1 MCGIVGYVGRAEAA
15 PILLDGLRRLEYR
28 GYDSVGVA
36 VVDRGHL
43 ETRKCAGR
51 IAALARLMK
60 KRPPSGCFGI
70 SHTRWATHG
79 KVTDENAHPHFDASG
94 KLALVHNGVIEN
106 YQALKEKLIQDG
118 DSNFCSETDTEV
130 LAHLIGKLYDESCA
144 STVDAPQKKARLF
157 AAVRTALQQVIG
169 TYGIALV
176 HADVPDFMIGARRGS
191 PLVLGV
197 GKEENF
203 LASDV
208 SAIVAYTRDAVYLN
222 DFDVVALERDK
233 FEISS
238 LAGESGDH
246 RVSKVEFTAEDIKK
260 GDFRHYML
268 KEIFEQPN
276 TVRDAMRG
284 RLSVEECTSKLG
296 GLNMAPAELRDV
308 GRIVL
313 TGCGTA
319 LHAAMVGEY
328 LIEQLASIPT
338 EVEYA
343 SEFRHRNTPM
353 TPDTLV
359 FAVSQSGETADTLGA
374 LRESRRKGYRT
385 LGICNNVA
393 STIARESDG
402 GVYMHAGP
410 EIGVAATKSF
420 TSQLVILTLI
430 GLLLG
435 RMRNLST
442 AEGTRIIKE
451 LETLPGQIEEVLK
464 LSDQVKAIAKKYVD
478 VGGMLFFGRQFNF
491 PIAVEGA
498 LKMKEITYL
507 FAEGHPSAE
516 LKHGIIALV
525 RPDLPSIFIA
535 PDDAVFS
542 KNLNNIEQIKARK
555 GPIIAIT
562 SGNGAKQLKDLAA
575 DIIEVPDVID
585 CLSPVLTVI
594 PLQLLA
600 YHLAVELGRDVDK
613 PRSCHRVRF
622 VAFAGGAGAHGLDR
636 FVVDGDTADDHQTNP
651 RRRRALFQSYTQRI
665 WRNRSGRGGE

>member
-1 MCGIVGYVGRAEAA
+1 LGLHTFNNSALAGRGNLFARFTPVAWAGRQWQPSLSNMCGIIGYVGRSQAA

-28 GYDSVGVA
+28 GYDSAGVA
-36 VVDRGHL
+36 IVNGDHV

-51 IAALARLMK
+51 IAALAKLVSQK
-60 KRPPSGCFGI
+60 PAAGSYGI

-79 KVTDENAHPHFDASG
+79 KVNDENAHPHFDATG
-94 KLALVHNGVIEN
+94 KIALVHNGVIEN
-106 YQALKEKLIQDG
+106 YQALKEQLIQNG
-118 DSNFCSETDTEV
+118 DTNFRSDTDTEV
-130 LAHLIGKLYDESCA
+130 LAHLIGNIYRQSDGKDS
-144 STVDAPQKKARLF
+144 KARLVN
-157 AAVRTALQQVIG
+157 AVRAALKQVIG
-169 TYGIALV
+169 TYGIAVV
-176 HADVPDFMIGARRGS
+176 HADIADFIVGARRGS

-197 GKEENF
+197 GKDENF

-222 DFDVVALERDK
+222 DFDLVAVERDK

-238 LAGESGDH
+238 IDGAVGEH
-246 RVSKVEFTAEDIKK
+246 AVSKVEFSAEDIKK
-260 GDFRHYML
+260 GDYPHYML
-268 KEIFEQPN
+268 KEICEQPDS
-276 TVRDAMRG
+276 VRDAMRG
-284 RLSVEECTSKLG
+284 RLTYEDCTAKLG
-296 GLNMAPAELRDV
+296 GLNMNPSELRDV
-308 GRIVL
+308 ARVVL

-319 LHAAMVGEY
+319 LHAGRVGEY
-328 LIEQLASIPT
+328 IIEQLANIPV
-338 EVEYA
+338 EVEFA
-343 SEFRHRNTPM
+343 SEYRHRNTPM
-353 TPDTLV
+353 TERTLV
-359 FAVSQSGETADTLGA
+359 FAISQSGETADTLGA

-420 TSQLVILTLI
+420 TSQIVILTLI

-435 RMRNLST
+435 RMRQLST
-442 AEGTRIIKE
+442 AEGKRIIDA
-451 LETLPGQIEEVLK
+451 LEALPGQIEEVLK
-464 LSDQVKAIAKKYVD
+464 LSDQVKSIAKKYAGVS
-478 VGGMLFFGRQFNF
+478 GMLFFGRQFNY
-491 PIAVEGA
+491 PIALEGA

-542 KNLNNIEQIKARK
+542 KNVNNIEQVKARK

-562 SGNGAKQLKDLAA
+562 SGSGAKQLKGLAN
-575 DIIEVPDVID
+575 DIIEIPTVID
-585 CLSPVLTVI
+585 CLSPILTVV

-600 YHLAVELGRDVDK
+600 YHLAVALDRDVDK
-613 PRSCHRVRF
+613 PRNLAKSVT
-622 VAFAGGAGAHGLDR
+622 V
-636 FVVDGDTADDHQTNP
+636 
-651 RRRRALFQSYTQRI
+651 
-665 WRNRSGRGGE
+665 E

>member
-1 MCGIVGYVGRAEAA
+1 MCGIVGYVGRSEAA

-28 GYDSVGVA
+28 GYDSAGVA
-36 VVDRGHL
+36 IVDGDRV

-51 IAALARLMK
+51 IAALGKLMAEK
-60 KRPPSGCFGI
+60 PPAGTYGI

-79 KVTDENAHPHFDASG
+79 KPTDQNAHPHFDASG

-106 YQALKEKLIQDG
+106 YQALKDQLVRDG
-118 DSNFCSETDTEV
+118 DRNFSSETDTEV
-130 LAHLIGKLYDESCA
+130 LAHLIGKLYDA
-144 STVDAPQKKARLF
+144 SIAEGEEAGSNGDTTPEPLNRKGRLVDAVR
-157 AAVRTALQQVIG
+157 AALRQVIG

-176 HADVPDFMIGARRGS
+176 HRDIPDFIVGARRGS

-222 DFDVVALERDK
+222 DFDVVAVERDK

-238 LAGESGDH
+238 VAGEAGNYQL
-246 RVSKVEFTAEDIKK
+246 SKVEFSDADIKK
-260 GDFRHYML
+260 GDYAHYML
-268 KEIFEQPN
+268 KEIFEQPGS
-276 TVRDAMRG
+276 VRDAMRG
-284 RLSVEECTSKLG
+284 RLSLEECTAKLG
-296 GLNMAPAELRDV
+296 GLNMTPAQLRDV

-319 LHAAMVGEY
+319 LHAAMIGEY
-328 LIEQLASIPT
+328 LIEALAQIPT

-353 TPDTLV
+353 TRDTLV
-359 FAVSQSGETADTLGA
+359 FAISQSGETADTLGA

-420 TSQLVILTLI
+420 TSQVAILTAI

-435 RMRNLST
+435 RMRHLST
-442 AEGTRIIKE
+442 SEGSRIIE
-451 LETLPGQIEEVLK
+451 ALEALPAQIEDVLK
-464 LSDQVKAIAKKYVD
+464 LSDQIKAIAQKYASSP
-478 VGGMLFFGRQFNF
+478 GMLFFGRQFHF
-491 PIAVEGA
+491 PVALEAA

-525 RPDLPSIFIA
+525 RPELPSVFIA

-542 KNLNNIEQIKARK
+542 KNLNNIEQVRARK
-555 GPIIAIT
+555 GPVIAVT
-562 SGNGAKQLKDLAA
+562 SGAGAGRLAKIA
-575 DIIEVPDVID
+575 DDIITIPDVPDYVSPI
-585 CLSPVLTVI
+585 LSVI

-613 PRSCHRVRF
+613 PRNLAKSVT
-622 VAFAGGAGAHGLDR
+622 V
-636 FVVDGDTADDHQTNP
+636 
-651 RRRRALFQSYTQRI
+651 
-665 WRNRSGRGGE
+665 E

>member
-1 MCGIVGYVGRAEAA
+1 MCRTH
-15 PILLDGLRRLEYR
+15 R
-28 GYDSVGVA
+28 G
-36 VVDRGHL
+36 
-43 ETRKCAGR
+43 TRQLNGKASLFPG
-51 IAALARLMK
+51 
-60 KRPPSGCFGI
+60 SFGI

-106 YQALKEKLIQDG
+106 YQALKEQLIQDG
-118 DSNFCSETDTEV
+118 DTNFRSETDTEV

-144 STVDAPQKKARLF
+144 STADAPQKKARLF
-157 AAVRTALQQVIG
+157 TAVRAALQQVIG

-197 GKEENF
+197 GKSENF

-260 GDFRHYML
+260 GDFQHYML
-268 KEIFEQPN
+268 KEIFEQPD

-284 RLSVEECTSKLG
+284 RLSLEDCTAKLG
-296 GLNMAPAELRDV
+296 GLDMTPAQLRDV

-319 LHAAMVGEY
+319 LHAGRVGEY
-328 LIEQLASIPT
+328 LIERLANIPT
-338 EVEYA
+338 EVEFA

-353 TPDTLV
+353 TPETLV
-359 FAVSQSGETADTLGA
+359 FAISQSGETADTLGA
-374 LRESRRKGYRT
+374 LRESRRKGFRT

-430 GLLLG
+430 GLLFG

-442 AEGTRIIKE
+442 SEGSRIIE
-451 LETLPGQIEEVLK
+451 ALEALPEQIEIVLK
-464 LSDQVKAIAKKYVD
+464 LSDEIKTIAKKYAD
-478 VGGMLFFGRQFNF
+478 VNGMLFFGRQFNF
-491 PIAVEGA
+491 PIALEGA

-525 RPDLPSIFIA
+525 RPDLPSVFIV
-535 PDDAVFS
+535 PDDSVFS
-542 KNLNNIEQIKARK
+542 KNVNNIEQVKARK
-555 GPIIAIT
+555 GPIIALT
-562 SGNGAKQLKDLAA
+562 SGNGAKQLKNVA
-575 DIIEVPDVID
+575 DEIISLPEAHD
-585 CLSPVLTVI
+585 CVMPILTVV

-613 PRSCHRVRF
+613 PRNLAKSVT
-622 VAFAGGAGAHGLDR
+622 V
-636 FVVDGDTADDHQTNP
+636 
-651 RRRRALFQSYTQRI
+651 
-665 WRNRSGRGGE
+665 E

>member
-1 MCGIVGYVGRAEAA
+1 MCGIVGYVGRSQAA

-28 GYDSVGVA
+28 GYDSAGVA
-36 VVDRGHL
+36 IVNGNHV

-51 IAALARLMK
+51 IASLAKLISQK
-60 KRPPSGCFGI
+60 PAAGSYGI

-79 KVTDENAHPHFDASG
+79 KVNDENAHPHFDATG
-94 KLALVHNGVIEN
+94 KIALVHNGVIEN
-106 YQALKEKLIQDG
+106 YHALKEQLIQNG
-118 DSNFCSETDTEV
+118 DTNFRSDTDTEV
-130 LAHLIGKLYDESCA
+130 LAHLIGSIYDQLEGKDS
-144 STVDAPQKKARLF
+144 KARLVNATR
-157 AAVRTALQQVIG
+157 AALKQVIG
-169 TYGIALV
+169 TYGIAVV
-176 HADVPDFMIGARRGS
+176 HSDIPNFMVGARRGS

-197 GKEENF
+197 GKDENF

-208 SAIVAYTRDAVYLN
+208 SAIVAHTRDAVYLN
-222 DFDVVALERDK
+222 DFDLVALERDK

-238 LAGESGDH
+238 IDGAVGQH
-246 RVSKVEFTAEDIKK
+246 AVSKVEFSAEDIKK
-260 GDFRHYML
+260 GDYPHYML
-268 KEIFEQPN
+268 KEICEQPD

-284 RLSVEECTSKLG
+284 RLTYEECTAKLG
-296 GLNMAPAELRDV
+296 GLNMTPPELRDV
-308 GRIVL
+308 ARAVL

-319 LHAAMVGEY
+319 LHAGRVGEY
-328 LIEQLASIPT
+328 LIERLANIPV
-338 EVEYA
+338 EVEFA
-343 SEFRHRNTPM
+343 SEYRHRNTPM
-353 TPDTLV
+353 TERTLV
-359 FAVSQSGETADTLGA
+359 FAISQSGETADTLGA

-435 RMRNLST
+435 RMRQLST
-442 AEGTRIIKE
+442 AEGKRMIDA
-451 LETLPGQIEEVLK
+451 LEALPSQIEEVLK
-464 LSDQVKAIAKKYVD
+464 LSDQIKSIAKKYVD
-478 VGGMLFFGRQFNF
+478 VSGMLFFGRQFNY
-491 PIAVEGA
+491 PIALEGA

-507 FAEGHPSAE
+507 FADGHPSAE

-525 RPDLPSIFIA
+525 RPDLPSIFVA

-542 KNLNNIEQIKARK
+542 KNLNNIEQVKARK
-555 GPIIAIT
+555 GPIIAVT
-562 SGNGAKQLKDLAA
+562 SGNGAKQLKNLAA

-613 PRSCHRVRF
+613 PRNLAKSVT
-622 VAFAGGAGAHGLDR
+622 V
-636 FVVDGDTADDHQTNP
+636 
-651 RRRRALFQSYTQRI
+651 
-665 WRNRSGRGGE
+665 E

>member
-1 MCGIVGYVGRAEAA
+1 MCGIVGYVGRSEAA

-28 GYDSVGVA
+28 GYDSAGVA
-36 VVDRGHL
+36 IVDGEHV

-51 IAALARLMK
+51 IAELGKLMADK
-60 KRPPSGCFGI
+60 PPTGTFGI

-79 KVTDENAHPHFDASG
+79 KPTDQNAHPHFDATG

-106 YQALKEKLIQDG
+106 YQALKDQLIRDG
-118 DSNFCSETDTEV
+118 DRDFSSETDTEV
-130 LAHLIGKLYDESCA
+130 LAHLIGKLYETSVAQAGDRGGNGKA
-144 STVDAPQKKARLF
+144 AAAPLNKKGLLVD
-157 AAVRTALQQVIG
+157 AVRTALRQVIG

-176 HADVPDFMIGARRGS
+176 HRDIPDFLVGARRGS

-222 DFDVVALERDK
+222 DFDVVAVERDK

-238 LAGESGDH
+238 VAGEGGNYQL
-246 RVSKVEFTAEDIKK
+246 SKVEFSDADIKK
-260 GDFRHYML
+260 GDYPHYML
-268 KEIFEQPN
+268 KEIFEQAGS
-276 TVRDAMRG
+276 VRDAMRG
-284 RLSVEECTSKLG
+284 RLSPEECTAKLG
-296 GLNMAPAELRDV
+296 GLNMTPAQLRDV

-319 LHAAMVGEY
+319 LHAAMIGEY
-328 LIEQLASIPT
+328 LIEQLAQIPT

-353 TPDTLV
+353 TRDTLV
-359 FAVSQSGETADTLGA
+359 FAISQSGETADTLGA

-420 TSQLVILTLI
+420 TSQVAILTAI

-435 RMRNLST
+435 RMRHLST
-442 AEGTRIIKE
+442 SEGTRIIE
-451 LETLPGQIEEVLK
+451 ALNALPAQIEEVLK
-464 LSDQVKAIAKKYVD
+464 LSDQIKAIAKKYAAAP
-478 VGGMLFFGRQFNF
+478 GMLFFGRQFNF
-491 PIAVEGA
+491 PVALEAA

-525 RPDLPSIFIA
+525 RPELPSVFIA

-542 KNLNNIEQIKARK
+542 KNLNNVEQVRARK
-555 GPIIAIT
+555 GPVIAIT
-562 SGNGAKQLKDLAA
+562 SGNGADRLAKIA
-575 DIIEVPDVID
+575 DDIVTLPAVPDYVMPI
-585 CLSPVLTVI
+585 LTVI

-613 PRSCHRVRF
+613 PRNLAKSVT
-622 VAFAGGAGAHGLDR
+622 V
-636 FVVDGDTADDHQTNP
+636 
-651 RRRRALFQSYTQRI
+651 
-665 WRNRSGRGGE
+665 E

>member
-28 GYDSVGVA
+28 GYDSAGVA
-36 VVDRGHL
+36 VVNRGHL

-51 IAALARLMK
+51 IAALASLIAK
-60 KRPPSGCFGI
+60 EPVSGSFGI

-106 YQALKEKLIQDG
+106 YQALKEQLIQDG
-118 DSNFCSETDTEV
+118 DTNFRSETDTEV

-144 STVDAPQKKARLF
+144 STADAPQKKARLF
-157 AAVRTALQQVIG
+157 TAVRVALQQVIG

-197 GKEENF
+197 GKSENF

-260 GDFRHYML
+260 GDFQHYML
-268 KEIFEQPN
+268 KEIFEQPD

-284 RLSVEECTSKLG
+284 RLSVEDCTAKLG
-296 GLNMAPAELRDV
+296 GLDMTPAQLRDV

-319 LHAAMVGEY
+319 LHAGKVGEY
-328 LIEQLASIPT
+328 LIERLANIPT
-338 EVEYA
+338 EVEFA
-343 SEFRHRNTPM
+343 SEFRHRNTPI
-353 TPDTLV
+353 TPETLV
-359 FAVSQSGETADTLGA
+359 FAISQSGETADTLGA
-374 LRESRRKGYRT
+374 LRESRRKGFRT

-430 GLLLG
+430 GLLFG

-442 AEGTRIIKE
+442 PEGSRIIE
-451 LETLPGQIEEVLK
+451 ALEALPEQIESALK
-464 LSDQVKAIAKKYVD
+464 LSDEIKTIAKRYAHVN
-478 VGGMLFFGRQFNF
+478 GMLYFGRQFNF
-491 PIAVEGA
+491 PIALEGA

-525 RPDLPSIFIA
+525 RPDLPSVFIA

-555 GPIIAIT
+555 GPIIALT
-562 SGNGAKQLKDLAA
+562 SGNGAKQLRNVA
-575 DIIEVPDVID
+575 DEIISLPEAHD
-585 CLSPVLTVI
+585 CVMPILTVV

-613 PRSCHRVRF
+613 PRNLAKSVT
-622 VAFAGGAGAHGLDR
+622 V
-636 FVVDGDTADDHQTNP
+636 
-651 RRRRALFQSYTQRI
+651 
-665 WRNRSGRGGE
+665 E

>member
-1 MCGIVGYVGRAEAA
+1 MCGIVGYVGRAHAT

-28 GYDSVGVA
+28 GYDSAGIA
-36 VVDRGHL
+36 VVDAGQL
-43 ETRKCAGR
+43 DTRKCAGR
-51 IAALARLMK
+51 IAELSKLVK
-60 KRPPSGCFGI
+60 KEPVSGSLGI

-79 KVTDENAHPHFDASG
+79 SVNDENAHPHFDASG

-106 YQALKEKLIQDG
+106 YQTLKDELVRNG
-118 DSNFCSETDTEV
+118 DTSFRSETDTEV
-130 LAHLIGKLYDESCA
+130 LAHLIGKIYDDSCA
-144 STVDAPQKKARLF
+144 STVDAPGKKARLF
-157 AAVRTALQQVIG
+157 DAVRTALRQVIG

-197 GKEENF
+197 GNGENF

-222 DFDVVALERDK
+222 DFDVVAAGTDK
-233 FEISS
+233 FEITS
-238 LAGESGDH
+238 LAGDSTEH
-246 RVSKVEFTAEDIKK
+246 PVSKVEFTAEDIRK
-260 GDFRHYML
+260 GDFPHYML

-284 RLSVEECTSKLG
+284 RLNHEECTARLG
-296 GLNMAPAELRDV
+296 GLNMAAPQLRDV

-313 TGCGTA
+313 IGCGTA
-319 LHAAMVGEY
+319 LHAGRIGEY
-328 LIEQLASIPT
+328 LIERLANIPT
-338 EVEYA
+338 EVDYA

-353 TPDTLV
+353 TSETLV
-359 FAVSQSGETADTLGA
+359 FAISQSGETADTLGA
-374 LRESRRKGYRT
+374 LRESRRKGFRT

-420 TSQLVILTLI
+420 TSQLVILTLL
-430 GLLLG
+430 GLLFG

-442 AEGTRIIKE
+442 AEGSRVIE
-451 LETLPGQIEEVLK
+451 ALEALPGQIDAVLN
-464 LSDQVKAIAKKYVD
+464 LNDQIKAIAKRYASAN
-478 VGGMLFFGRQFNF
+478 GFLFFGRQFNF
-491 PIAVEGA
+491 PIALEGA

-535 PDDAVFS
+535 PNDAVFS

-613 PRSCHRVRF
+613 PRNLDNVRGEVF
-622 VAFAGGAGAHGLDR
+622 QLFGAVTG
-636 FVVDGDTADDHQTNP
+636 
-651 RRRRALFQSYTQRI
+651 S
-665 WRNRSGRGGE
+665 